1 MKLILLSILVL
12 TAISL
17 AVEDIA
23 ETDMLALWSE
33 NSLSGRVAWVS
44 DFYGDSDIFF
54 MDLSVGRPIRVC
66 AFEGEDRHPVLSPE
80 GWRLAWVSEMFGQ
93 PDIILVHLGPYG
105 HTRSL
110 VRLTDT
116 PETERDLDWSA
127 DGERLYFSVLEAP
140 DLNSISLFMD
150 QASLENG
157 MIDEVSTLYYCRTV
171 TGEVETQSLEP
182 GNYRHPSHVSGFGII
197 CALQA
202 WEGGALAKLAYVH
215 DALVT
220 SDFSTPGDEVVG
232 PIRRYPNGELL
243 VPCRRVDQLYY
254 TRIVPESGEVV
265 SECKSSWDRLNP
277 VPDPA
282 DGGSDWY
289 ICQTAQ
295 TGDPDSEILFIC
307 GLQSSVEPEVIALT
321 QNNCYD
327 GEPTWVVLEKID

>member
-1 MKLILLSILVL
+1 MKLIILSILVL
-12 TAISL
+12 ITISQ
-17 AVEDIA
+17 AAEDTID
-23 ETDMLALWSE
+23 TDILALLSE

-44 DFYGDSDIFF
+44 DRYGDSDIFF
-54 MDLSVGRPIRVC
+54 MDLSEGRPIRVC

-93 PDIILVHLGPYG
+93 PDIILVHLGPFG

-110 VRLTDT
+110 VRLTET

-140 DLNSISLFMD
+140 DISSISLFMD
-150 QASLENG
+150 PASIENG
-157 MIDEVSTLYYCRTV
+157 MIDEVSALYYCRTV
-171 TGEVETQSLEP
+171 TGDLEHQSLEP
-182 GNYRHPSHVSGFGII
+182 GNYRYPCHVSGFGIV
-197 CALQA
+197 CAFQA
-202 WEGGALAKLAYVH
+202 WEDGALAKLAYVH

-220 SDFSTPGDEVVG
+220 SDCTTPGDEVVG

-243 VPCRRVDQLYY
+243 VPCRRVNQLYY
-254 TRIVPESGEVV
+254 TRIIPETGGIV
-265 SECKSSWDRLNP
+265 SECNSSWNRLNP

-295 TGDPDSEILFIC
+295 SGEPDSEILFIC
-307 GLQSSVEPEVIALT
+307 GLLSSVEPEVIPLT
-321 QNNCYD
+321 QNHWYD
-327 GEPTWVVLEKID
+327 GEPTWVVLEEVD